1 MAALS
6 HKSSGTGEGSAPQR
20 GAPDPGAAVSAVGR
34 SCLRSAGGT
43 CSHKRCFTNTAETR
57 VEEAGD
63 KQTTRST
70 GLSPW
75 PGCLSPSP
83 DGRILTASS
92 PRPIIH
98 TLTVNLCLQ
107 LAVRD
112 FPLLFLPKP
121 QPHHELPTALRGLSR
136 PRQSGEA
143 PRHGQEWHS
152 SPGSGAHCRG
162 IPEHHSR
169 SLRGDQAAPPAPP
182 CPAAP
187 KAAAKGGEDCTSQ
200 NLSAELSLLVLLFTS
215 LGSVALQGKV
225 HPHWEYFASEAIYSL
240 RGR

>member
-6 HKSSGTGEGSAPQR
+6 RKSSGTGEGSAPQR

-34 SCLRSAGGT
+34 SCLRSAGGM

-63 KQTTRST
+63 KQTTRTT

-83 DGRILTASS
+83 DGRILAASS
-92 PRPIIH
+92 PRPVIH

-112 FPLLFLPKP
+112 FLLLFLPKP
-121 QPHHELPTALRGLSR
+121 QPYHELPTALRGLSH
-136 PRQSGEA
+136 PQQSGEA
-143 PRHGQEWHS
+143 PRHGQERHS

-169 SLRGDQAAPPAPP
+169 SLRGDQ
-182 CPAAP
+182 
-187 KAAAKGGEDCTSQ
+187 GCTS
-200 NLSAELSLLVLLFTS
+200 STS
-215 LGSVALQGKV
+215 LPGCPESCCKGRGGLHQPKSVCRAFVACIAVYIPRKCCLAGQSTPTLGILCQR
-225 HPHWEYFASEAIYSL
+225 SNL
-240 RGR
+240 